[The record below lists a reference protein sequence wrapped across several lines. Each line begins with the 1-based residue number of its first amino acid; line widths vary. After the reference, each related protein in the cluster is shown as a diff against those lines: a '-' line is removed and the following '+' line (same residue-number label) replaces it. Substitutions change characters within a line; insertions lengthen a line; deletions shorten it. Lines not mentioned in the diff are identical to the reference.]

1 MTTKQISKNQS
12 ENKSLNCFCY
22 TQNIFHKSIVAT
34 VVIVNFDTYESLF
47 LSVNILL
54 QVCSLFVRSIVYV
67 QRSSLLKHGAKRRKT
82 HLYHFSKG
90 PTWKTP
96 FSIMFNLMYSGKNFG
111 LCPTPPPPP
120 HILTE
125 YTIAQLWGQ
134 QRTQKGK
141 QGI

>member
-22 TQNIFHKSIVAT
+22 TQNIFTNRLLQLLSLSILILMKAY
-34 VVIVNFDTYESLF
+34 FSQ
-47 LSVNILL
+47 LSILL

-67 QRSSLLKHGAKRRKT
+67 QRCSLLKHGAKRRKT

-111 LCPTPPPPP
+111 LCPTRP
-120 HILTE
+120 HIWTE

>member
-90 PTWKTP
+90 PT
-96 FSIMFNLMYSGKNFG
+96 
-111 LCPTPPPPP
+111 
-120 HILTE
+120 
-125 YTIAQLWGQ
+125 
-134 QRTQKGK
+134 
-141 QGI
+141 